1 MERKQI
7 RLSGRMKNNLIVI
20 LGPTAS
26 GKTSLAVKL
35 ACDIDGEIISADSRQ
50 VYRGMDLGT
59 GKDLTEYQVEGRFI
73 PYHMID
79 IIDPEDE
86 FNLFQ
91 FQRRFVQCFKEIQE
105 REKIAMLVG
114 GTGLYLESV
123 LLSYRLKEV
132 PENQERRGQ
141 LSHLGMEDL
150 VQLYLSMTGVMP
162 HNKSDLTDRNRLLR
176 AIEIAAHGRSN
187 LDTAEQ
193 DVLRSLSPIT
203 IGVRWERSELRA
215 RITERLKSRLDAGL
229 IDEVKALKDRG
240 ITWERLDAFGLEYR
254 YVSWYLQSRL
264 TYEEMFRNLET
275 KIHQFAKRQETWF
288 RRMESRGISIHWIN
302 GNDYGEIR
310 NYIQGMPLI

>member
-1 MERKQI
+1 MPV
-7 RLSGRMKNNLIVI
+7 RMKNNLIVI

-73 PYHMID
+73 PHHMID

-91 FQRRFVQCFKEIQE
+91 FQQRFVQCFKEIQE

-123 LLSYRLKEV
+123 LLNYRLKEV
-132 PENQERRGQ
+132 PENQELRGQ

-215 RITERLKSRLDAGL
+215 RITERLKSRLAAGL

-254 YVSWYLQSRL
+254 YVSWYLQGRL
-264 TYEEMFRNLET
+264 TYEEMFGNLET

-288 RRMESRGISIHWIN
+288 RRMENRGISIHWIN
-302 GNDYGEIR
+302 VNDYGEIR
-310 NYIQGMPLI
+310 NYIQVMPLI